1 MQNLSLGF
9 EPQGL
14 TGVLERILY
23 FNEENHY
30 CIGELREKTNAGPI
44 IVAGTL
50 AGVQCGE
57 TLCLKGSWV
66 EHMKY
71 GKQFKIEAFES
82 KLPATVYGIERYL
95 SSGLVQG
102 IGKVYAKKIVD
113 YFGVDTFRV
122 IAEESGRLCEVE
134 GIGKGRALAIKKA
147 WDSQSALREV
157 MLFLK
162 TYGVGTAQCLRLVK
176 AYGNE
181 AKTVLMHNPYRVAR
195 DIQGIGF
202 KTADKIAINLG
213 FANDSEKRVDAGILF
228 AIESYEEDGHTCMHH
243 ENLLRESVELL
254 AVSRELIE
262 LRLNA
267 LLENKDLVGIE

>member
-1 MQNLSLGF
+1 MENLSLGF

-23 FNEENHY
+23 FNEDNHY
-30 CIGELREKTNAGPI
+30 CVGELKEKNQANPI
-44 IVAGTL
+44 VVAGTL

-57 TLCLKGSWV
+57 TLYLKGSWI
-66 EHMKY
+66 EHTKY
-71 GKQFKIEAFES
+71 GKQFKIDSFES

-95 SSGLVQG
+95 ASGLVEG

-113 YFGVDTFRV
+113 YFGIDTFRV
-122 IAEESGRLCEVE
+122 ISEDSGRLAEVE
-134 GIGKGRALAIKKA
+134 GIGRGRALAIKKA
-147 WDSQSALREV
+147 WDSQAALRDV

-181 AKTVLMHNPYRVAR
+181 AKTILMHNPYKVAR

-213 FANDSEKRVDAGILF
+213 FANDSEKRIDAGLLF
-228 AIESYEEDGHTCMHH
+228 AMESYEEEGHTCISH
-243 ENLLRESVELL
+243 EALLRESTELL
-254 AVSRELIE
+254 GVERALIE
-262 LRLNA
+262 GRIQA
-267 LLENKDLVGIE
+267 ILENKELVALA

>member
-23 FNEENHY
+23 FNDENHY
-30 CIGELREKTNAGPI
+30 CIGELKEKTNTSPI

-57 TLCLKGSWV
+57 TLYLQGAWV
-66 EHMKY
+66 EHAKY
-71 GKQFKIEAFES
+71 GKQFKVDSFES

-102 IGKVYAKKIVD
+102 IGKIYAKKIVD
-113 YFGVDTFRV
+113 YFGVDTFR
-122 IAEESGRLCEVE
+122 IISEESGRLGEVE

-147 WDSQSALREV
+147 WDSQAALREV

-181 AKTVLMHNPYRVAR
+181 AKTILMHNPYRVAR

-213 FANDSEKRVDAGILF
+213 FANDSEKRIDAGILF
-228 AIESYEEDGHTCMHH
+228 AIESYEEDGHTCINH
-243 ENLLRESVELL
+243 ENLLKESAELL
-254 AVSRELIE
+254 AVGRELIE
-262 LRLNA
+262 VRLKA
-267 LLENKDLVGIE
+267 LLESKDLVGLE